1 MKNRTQLPEAFVRKN
16 FESNS
21 DLCYFRINGGPE
33 PVVLNMPAFMMRRLF
48 RLGQAFS
55 LHNLKCLE
63 PDVKVAIGSYELP
76 NLLRELN
83 QLLEWVKEPE
93 ATKYVSRLVE
103 AITSAGDLKHCF
115 ITVASDA

>member
-1 MKNRTQLPEAFVRKN
+1 MKSRTPLPEAFVRKN

-21 DLCYFRINGGPE
+21 DLCYFRINGGSE
-33 PVVLNMPAFMMRRLF
+33 PIVVNMPAFMMRRLL

-93 ATKYVSRLVE
+93 TTKHVSRLIE
-103 AITSAGDLKHCF
+103 AIASAGDPKACF
-115 ITVASDA
+115 ITVASGA